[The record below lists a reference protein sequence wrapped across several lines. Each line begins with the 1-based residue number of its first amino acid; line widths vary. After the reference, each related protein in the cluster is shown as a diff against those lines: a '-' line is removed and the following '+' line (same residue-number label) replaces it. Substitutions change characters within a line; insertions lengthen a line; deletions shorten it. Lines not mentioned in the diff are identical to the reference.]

1 MKKGAGRRKSGP
13 PLNILAATFYLLGES
28 NGVALLDRSSCRI
41 EFGPQWRQRAV
52 GRELGS
58 KKGRKKLLFFRIA
71 DYTRSM
77 VKAASHRLT
86 SQLRSA
92 EPIQKNGKTT
102 RTNVLEMSDPAK

>member
-58 KKGRKKLLFFRIA
+58 KKGGKNVSFLELRLYSHHGENREPPSNVTIEVRGAHPKK
-71 DYTRSM
+71 T
-77 VKAASHRLT
+77 
-86 SQLRSA
+86 
-92 EPIQKNGKTT
+92 GKQPGP
-102 RTNVLEMSDPAK
+102 MSWK